1 MQMFRRGVEFSL
13 RQVEPDLWK
22 WQFQIGHTITT
33 GTTRSRLMGIAAHR
47 AQKRIDIELKKPRE
61 VVPAASMQA
70 PPPRRRHGGLDKIE
84 MISQDQP
91 PGSIG

>member
-1 MQMFRRGVEFSL
+1 MNRRGVEFSL

-47 AQKRIDIELKKPRE
+47 AQKRIDTELKKPRE
-61 VVPAASMQA
+61 LGPAASMQA
-70 PPPRRRHGGLDKIE
+70 PPARRSHGGLDKIQ

>member
-1 MQMFRRGVEFSL
+1 MNRRGVEFSL
-13 RQVEPDLWK
+13 EQVEPHLWK

-33 GTTRSRLMGIAAHR
+33 GTTRSHLMGIAAHR

-61 VVPAASMQA
+61 LVSAASMQA
-70 PPPRRRHGGLDKIE
+70 PPPRHRHGGLDEIQ

-91 PGSIG
+91 PRGIG